1 MDRVKELET
10 KPIGSLLLT
19 YALPAVITQV
29 VASIYNIVD
38 RVFLG
43 QYVGALAI
51 AGLAITMPIMNIIH
65 ALGSLVGVGASS
77 RMSIV
82 LGRKDVR
89 WAEKILGNSML
100 LTFFFGFL
108 FVTGGYLFMDR
119 ILELFGASSDTISY
133 AREYMQIVLPGM
145 FFTTITFN
153 LTGLIRASGYPTKSM
168 WIMASGAVL
177 NIFLDALFIS
187 VFGWGIGGAA
197 WASTLSMFTT
207 AVIAV
212 VHFLRPSSFI
222 RFKRHA
228 WAPKL
233 YIFRNVL
240 LIGMSPFLMNFAAS
254 FVVALLNRQ
263 LIRYGGDLAVGAYG
277 IVNTFGAFMVMFIL
291 GLCQGMQPIAGY
303 NYGAGHS
310 DRLKHVFTLTM
321 RVSLIVGTIGTLLA
335 IFIPRL
341 ILRAFTD
348 SDELLDLGVPAM
360 RYLNVMMP
368 LIAFTITNSQFF
380 QSIDK
385 PWIAITTSLS
395 RQVLFLIPLMF
406 IVPMI
411 YVNNGGDG
419 LTGVWLTC
427 TICDVLGAVLAAVL
441 LSIQLKVFRP
451 GYVAPVRKPRKEAG
465 PKTDEETSVTEK

>member
-1 MDRVKELET
+1 MDKIRELET
-10 KPIGSLLLT
+10 KPIGGLLLT
-19 YALPAVITQV
+19 YALPAVITQI
-29 VASIYNIVD
+29 VASVYNIVD

-65 ALGSLVGVGASS
+65 AFGSLVGVGASS

-100 LTFFFGFL
+100 LTFFFGVL
-108 FVTGGYLFMDR
+108 FVAGGYLFMDK
-119 ILELFGASSDTISY
+119 ILELFGASDDTISY
-133 AREYMQIVLPGM
+133 ARQYMQIVLPGM
-145 FFTTITFN
+145 FMTTITFN

-168 WIMASGAVL
+168 WIMAGGAVL
-177 NIFLDALFIS
+177 NIILDALFIS
-187 VFGWGIGGAA
+187 VFHWGIAGAA
-197 WASTLSMFTT
+197 WATTLSMTT
-207 AVIAV
+207 MAV
-212 VHFLRPSSFI
+212 VSVIHFVQPKSYI
-222 RFKRHA
+222 RFRRHA
-228 WAPKL
+228 WAPKP

-263 LIRYGGDLAVGAYG
+263 LLFYGGDLAVGVYG
-277 IVNTFGAFMVMFIL
+277 LVNTYCSFLVMFIL

-303 NYGAGHS
+303 NYGAGHNH
-310 DRLKHVFTLTM
+310 RLREVFTLTM
-321 RVSLIVGTIGTLLA
+321 KVSVATGILGALLA
-335 IFIPRL
+335 MLIPRL
-341 ILRAFTD
+341 ILRAFVAD
-348 SDELLDLGVPAM
+348 VGMIDMGIPAM

-395 RQVLFLIPLMF
+395 RQVLFLIPLMY
-406 IVPMI
+406 IIPHLMVRA
-411 YVNNGGDG
+411 GGNG
-419 LTGVWLTC
+419 LTGIWITC
-427 TICDVLGAVLAAVL
+427 TVCDVLGAILAAIL
-441 LSIQLKVFRP
+441 LSTQLKVFKP

-465 PKTDEETSVTEK
+465 PKEDNAQ

>member
-1 MDRVKELET
+1 MDNVQQLET
-10 KPIGSLLLT
+10 KPIGTLLLQ

-29 VASIYNIVD
+29 ISSVYNIVD

-108 FVTGGYLFMDR
+108 FVSGGYLFMDR
-119 ILELFGASSDTISY
+119 ILEMFGASQDTIGY
-133 AREYMQIVLPGM
+133 AREYMLIVLPGM
-145 FFTTITFN
+145 FFTTMSFN

-168 WIMASGAVL
+168 WIMAGGAIL

-187 VFGWGIGGAA
+187 VLGWGIAGAA
-197 WASTLSMFTT
+197 WATTISMFTT
-207 AVIAV
+207 AIVAV
-212 VHFLRPSSFI
+212 AHFVMPRSFI

-277 IVNTFGAFMVMFIL
+277 IVNTFGAFLVMFIL

-303 NYGAGHS
+303 NYGAGHNH
-310 DRLKHVFTLTM
+310 RLREVFTLTM
-321 RVSLIVGTIGTLLA
+321 KVSLTVGVVGALLA
-335 IFIPRL
+335 MIIPRL

-348 SDELLDLGVPAM
+348 SEELIAIGIPAM

-385 PWIAITTSLS
+385 PWIAIVTSLS

-406 IVPMI
+406 VIPYFMVQA
-411 YVNNGGDG
+411 GGDG
-419 LTGVWLTC
+419 LTGVWVTC
-427 TICDVLGAVLAAVL
+427 TTCDVLGAVLAAAL
-441 LSIQLKVFRP
+441 LMSQRKVFRP

-465 PKTDEETSVTEK
+465 PKE